1 MAGMLSRARSG
12 VPSLGVGPVEVEV
25 GVEVAGRVAVG
36 AGVGPV
42 LDVGVLDVGV
52 LDVGVLVTAGPS
64 GGAAV
69 EQAPSRPSAARAV
82 SALDP
87 CMNDGNPTP
96 RPPNELTCSPG
107 VLNGWR

>member
-12 VPSLGVGPVEVEV
+12 APSLGVGPVEVEV

-36 AGVGPV
+36 AGAGP
-42 LDVGVLDVGV
+42 VLDVGV
-52 LDVGVLVTAGPS
+52 LDVGVLVTAGPAS
-64 GGAAV
+64 GAAV
-69 EQAPSRPSAARAV
+69 EQAPSRLSAATAL

>member
-12 VPSLGVGPVEVEV
+12 VPSLGVGPVGVGVEV
-25 GVEVAGRVAVG
+25 GVGVAVG
-36 AGVGPV
+36 VAVGVGVGAV
-42 LDVGVLDVGV
+42 LDVAVLDIAV
-52 LDVGVLVTAGPS
+52 LDVGVLVTAGPT

-69 EQAPSRPSAARAV
+69 EQAPSSPSAAAMAV

-96 RPPNELTCSPG
+96 RPPNELT
-107 VLNGWR
+107 